1 MKRRFWSV
9 KSAAAGQ
16 LTQDSQ
22 QGIKHGISGV
32 IEIRFPSQSER
43 QKILPFQTM
52 GNLQF
57 HPMKVHMLSFWAMVL
72 GASSLL
78 GQVVAPDRSQ
88 LEPYRTSCFVV
99 NYTPHPI
106 HLAYLDAYD
115 QLSARETD
123 DTIAPGDTLGMVF
136 GSILRHLSI
145 HWIL

>member
-1 MKRRFWSV
+1 
-9 KSAAAGQ
+9 
-16 LTQDSQ
+16 
-22 QGIKHGISGV
+22 
-32 IEIRFPSQSER
+32 
-43 QKILPFQTM
+43 M

-123 DTIAPGDTLGMVF
+123 DTIAPGDTLGYGVWIDPATF
-136 GSILRHLSI
+136 VDPLDSVKIVITSDKRKLVRRSVLLRDRPGIQDKQPCIRNVYYYVVWSQSAYYR
-145 HWIL
+145 